1 MTSRI
6 IALSALGGGILLAGA
21 IALTAGFLR
30 PSANLA
36 NVDFPTGLDVRME
49 FHPDETSRTVEL
61 YPSGARQ
68 HAVAQQTDGL
78 ITDYWYRQD
87 ETLKEAITR
96 TAEGEVRRHAYVEPD
111 GVTYKLDTEFYPG
124 GKTKKIR
131 ELLDDH
137 TTRLR
142 YFFAN
147 GVVNKDQS
155 ILLRE
160 KSWVMVSEDI
170 RREDDSLEQTFRL
183 ADDGSMLTER
193 FSPTGILTAHMEKNK
208 QNTSYTEVWYL
219 DDGKTLQR
227 KLEQTNE
234 GTLITLLAPTG
245 ATTETYQFHGD
256 MKQYG
261 SVWRKVYVDGK
272 KVLEQWYELRK
283 DGSINLDLVKTF
295 LPNGKEGYM
304 VWFADDGVT
313 VTCEV
318 IYHGDQEI
326 KSGRTIKRYREEDGS
341 LKEVEVL
348 DGNNKTVSEVQY
360 PEGNNLKVTADPSL
374 TGPMTIEMPPFI
386 IPYAP
391 PQMH

>member
-1 MTSRI
+1 
-6 IALSALGGGILLAGA
+6 
-21 IALTAGFLR
+21 
-30 PSANLA
+30 
-36 NVDFPTGLDVRME
+36 ME

-68 HAVAQQTDGL
+68 HAVAQQKDGL

-96 TAEGEVRRHAYVEPD
+96 TADGEVRRHAYVQPD
-111 GVTYKLDTEFYPG
+111 GLTYKLDTEFYPG
-124 GKTKKIR
+124 GQTKKIR

-142 YFFAN
+142 FFFAN
-147 GVVNKDQS
+147 GIVNKDQS

-160 KSWVMVSEDI
+160 KGWVMVSEDV

-193 FSPTGILTAHMEKNK
+193 FSPTGVLTAHMEKNK

-219 DDGKTLQR
+219 DDGKTLTR

-234 GTLITLLAPTG
+234 GTLITLLDPTG

-256 MKQYG
+256 MKKYG

-295 LPNGKEGYM
+295 LPNGKEGYL

-341 LKEVEVL
+341 LKEVEEL

-360 PEGNNLKVTADPSL
+360 PEGNSTKVTADPSL